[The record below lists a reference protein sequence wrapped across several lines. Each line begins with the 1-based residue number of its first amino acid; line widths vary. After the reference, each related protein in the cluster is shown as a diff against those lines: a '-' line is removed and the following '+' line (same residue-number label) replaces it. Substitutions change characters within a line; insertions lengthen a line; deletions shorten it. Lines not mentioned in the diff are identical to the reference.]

1 MRISK
6 YSGEP
11 VPVIPMRV
19 PVIPL
24 RVPVIVCAKQGFWA
38 FSTVEKSGNFQ
49 SGRIA
54 SQVFDSEP
62 RIIEMTNYKKKK
74 NKSKTYTEWRNVQKI
89 WCYGARVLFGI

>member
-24 RVPVIVCAKQGFWA
+24 RVPVIVLLKQGFWA

-74 NKSKTYTEWRNVQKI
+74 NKSKIAALKKPPRGPSAET
-89 WCYGARVLFGI
+89 AF